1 MTSLGIDI
9 GGANLKVADN
19 HGNFKLIYF
28 PIWKKLDK
36 LEYQLRMI
44 RDEFD
49 ADKVGVVMTAELS
62 DIFDTKVEGVLKIAK
77 IVSRVFEDVFFLDL
91 NGELR
96 RYDDVLKKPRMFAA
110 SNWIAS
116 VKFLIEE
123 GWKYFIFGDIG
134 STTTDLIPVTDKIEA
149 GRTDYER
156 LKNGELIYFGVLRT
170 PVFYILPEYGVPLA
184 SEFFAISAD
193 VFVVTGDIK
202 PEDYICD
209 TPNGRGKDVKN
220 CMKRLARAICCD
232 LEEIGE
238 EFVIS
243 MAKACKKKMIEKIMN
258 NIKKIAKKFNIS
270 TVLGCGLGEF
280 LLREASNLI
289 GLRYVSL
296 KEEYGEVTLVFPSYA
311 MAKLIERK

>member
-44 RDEFD
+44 KDEFN
-49 ADKVGVVMTAELS
+49 ADKIGVVMTAELS

-110 SNWIAS
+110 SNWVAS

-170 PVFYILPEYGVPLA
+170 PVF
-184 SEFFAISAD
+184 
-193 VFVVTGDIK
+193 
-202 PEDYICD
+202 
-209 TPNGRGKDVKN
+209 
-220 CMKRLARAICCD
+220 
-232 LEEIGE
+232 
-238 EFVIS
+238 
-243 MAKACKKKMIEKIMN
+243 
-258 NIKKIAKKFNIS
+258 
-270 TVLGCGLGEF
+270 
-280 LLREASNLI
+280 
-289 GLRYVSL
+289 
-296 KEEYGEVTLVFPSYA
+296 
-311 MAKLIERK
+311 